1 MQPTLASL
9 NPKIVE
15 ELVALAEGW
24 KAFAVESPAAAKKKR
39 RAPTRKKAKA

>member
-1 MQPTLASL
+1 MQTALATL

-24 KAFAVESPAAAKKKR
+24 KAFVVDEPAKKKR
-39 RAPTRKKAKA
+39 RAPARKKAKA